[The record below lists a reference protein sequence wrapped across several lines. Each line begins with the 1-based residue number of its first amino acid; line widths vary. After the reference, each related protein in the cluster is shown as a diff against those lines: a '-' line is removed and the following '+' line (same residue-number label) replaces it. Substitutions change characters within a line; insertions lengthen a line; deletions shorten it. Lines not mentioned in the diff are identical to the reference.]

1 MSEREESKRMTKEKR
16 KAQILAAAMKRFIK
30 TGYHATTT
38 ASIAKEAGI
47 SEVTLFRY
55 FPTKKELFREGI
67 EPILSKSLER
77 VILTVEEK
85 DLNPTEKLKYIIKDR
100 IEFAF
105 ENREMIKLILMERQ
119 INPDM
124 IAFDYIENTLTLLE
138 ESAEEAGIELV
149 NKEETLRVLIG
160 SILSF
165 LYFPETEMEKVSDYV
180 DHLISLLKKEDC

>member
-1 MSEREESKRMTKEKR
+1 MSDREESKRMTKEKR
-16 KAQILAAAMKRFIK
+16 KAQILEAAMKRFIE
-30 TGYHATTT
+30 TGYHGTTT

-100 IEFAF
+100 IEFAS

-119 INPDM
+119 INPD
-124 IAFDYIENTLTLLE
+124 IITFDYIENTMNLLE
-138 ESAEEAGIELV
+138 ESAEEAEIELV

-165 LYFPETEMEKVSDYV
+165 LYFPETEMERVSDYI
-180 DHLISLLKKEDC
+180 DHLVSLLKKDDG

>member
-1 MSEREESKRMTKEKR
+1 MSDREESKRMTKEKR